1 MQIVPWKLK
10 QGVYFYWITPASS
23 HFGKNFPKETCLCFH
38 SFLRN
43 FLKNCHFKVGTT
55 REDKYYPLVMIEW
68 IHNFIQLKISWKWLE
83 PVCIS
88 YFNVFICVFYLL
100 FKRKQF
106 KMKILQLGGKL
117 LVLCEVLCWLTP
129 WLNFII

>member
-1 MQIVPWKLK
+1 MLSFFSKEFSKELS
-10 QGVYFYWITPASS
+10 FSS
-23 HFGKNFPKETCLCFH
+23 WYNE
-38 SFLRN
+38 
-43 FLKNCHFKVGTT
+43 
-55 REDKYYPLVMIEW
+55 EDKYYPLVMIEW

-129 WLNFII
+129 WLNFIMWIKKKNRKTKNKKQWYHSISTEVLIRTLQNLF